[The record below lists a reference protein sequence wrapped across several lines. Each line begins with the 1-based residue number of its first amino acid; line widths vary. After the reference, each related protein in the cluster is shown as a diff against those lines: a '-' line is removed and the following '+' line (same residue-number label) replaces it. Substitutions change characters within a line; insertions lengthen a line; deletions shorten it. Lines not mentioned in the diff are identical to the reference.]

1 MIDLA
6 PSIAADVDARVAAFE
21 NEWHSAG
28 QADPSVFLPEPD
40 APHYRQVL
48 CELLRCDLEL
58 HWSSGRPS
66 SLEDYRD
73 AYPTLSDD
81 PRQFAELAFEEYRQ
95 KVRAGLDA
103 HPQQYAEKYGI
114 DVSKWPTP
122 DELLNPT
129 VRTGIAESLPHH
141 EFDDEVL

>member
-1 MIDLA
+1 
-6 PSIAADVDARVAAFE
+6 
-21 NEWHSAG
+21 
-28 QADPSVFLPEPD
+28 
-40 APHYRQVL
+40 
-48 CELLRCDLEL
+48 
-58 HWSSGRPS
+58 
-66 SLEDYRD
+66 
-73 AYPTLSDD
+73 
-81 PRQFAELAFEEYRQ
+81 EYRQ

-141 EFDDEVL
+141 EFDDEVLRELGEVAPAAAARLRKSRRKMPREGERFLHFELLNELGRGAFARVFLARQNDLADRLVVLKIAVDLSGEARKLADRHSVV